1 MICSM
6 IVKDLQPVS
15 IVEDEGFCNLIH
27 FSFIDYKVPC
37 RDTITKRIEK
47 MFESEEKNLILDL
60 EKAAHVAIT
69 TDGWT
74 SQQNQKLYVTY
85 TVAYIQLESG
95 KYKNKN
101 LKTNRFGKSHTGI
114 NIYED
119 IDNTMQAFN
128 LMGII
133 LYLYL

>member
-85 TVAYIQLESG
+85 TVAYIELQSG
-95 KYKNKN
+95 IYKNKN
-101 LKTNRFGKSHTGI
+101 L
-114 NIYED
+114 
-119 IDNTMQAFN
+119 
-128 LMGII
+128 
-133 LYLYL
+133 